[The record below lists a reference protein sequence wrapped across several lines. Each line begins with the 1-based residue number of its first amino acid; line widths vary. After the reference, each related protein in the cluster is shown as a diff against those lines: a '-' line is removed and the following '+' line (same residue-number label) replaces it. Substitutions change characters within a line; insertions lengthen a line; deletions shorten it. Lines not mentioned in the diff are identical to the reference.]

1 MSRSLGI
8 GMNISYQPLGLIV
21 FITSWSENNRTGVY
35 LVTRIGCRY
44 ISLQVVQLRRS
55 SRNPSRWVFED
66 L

>member
-1 MSRSLGI
+1 MSRNHGI
-8 GMNISYQPLGLIV
+8 GMNISYQPLELIV